1 MTKEDLPMWILWSSY
16 PVPTI
21 VKSCSECS
29 KTPLFVENVEV
40 VPGTANTVLAAV
52 CISYP
57 VPNSCKSCQQDPIST
72 VFVENVGVLPGTVN
86 KVTFCCGLWG
96 YLTWYL
102 QSSNHALSA
111 LKAHF
116 LWKMWMFYLVP
127 IILRY
132 KRLTAYTLMQET
144 VEVFL
149 DS

>member
-1 MTKEDLPMWILWSSY
+1 VDFVDFLAGTMFSKIMLWERHSAIPVDDVDFLTGTDSSLPF
-16 PVPTI
+16 P
-21 VKSCSECS
+21 
-29 KTPLFVENVEV
+29 
-40 VPGTANTVLAAV
+40 VLAAV

-127 IILRY
+127 IIRPSGFGSIRTY
-132 KRLTAYTLMQET
+132 
-144 VEVFL
+144 F
-149 DS
+149 